1 MVLAST
7 WRNVNACCFSKCC
20 SRSSCGA
27 ARKSSP
33 GWKKLGGVCSRSV
46 SIWHSHCA
54 DCLGSSGCRG
64 YYFVEGLSKSL
75 IRGIIGLLFFCSQHY
90 IAYEQETDRN
100 PSGNNQSVSSNLDDK
115 TLHEVY
121 LWPFMDG
128 IHAGTGSI
136 MCSYNRVN
144 NTYACENSKTM
155 NGILKGE
162 LDFQGF
168 VVSDWGGQ
176 HAGVDSANAGLDVTM
191 PDSGFWGTELVTMVQ
206 NGSVSEDRVTD
217 MATRYIIQR

>member
-1 MVLAST
+1 
-7 WRNVNACCFSKCC
+7 
-20 SRSSCGA
+20 
-27 ARKSSP
+27 
-33 GWKKLGGVCSRSV
+33 
-46 SIWHSHCA
+46 
-54 DCLGSSGCRG
+54 
-64 YYFVEGLSKSL
+64 
-75 IRGIIGLLFFCSQHY
+75 
-90 IAYEQETDRN
+90 
-100 PSGNNQSVSSNLDDK
+100 
-115 TLHEVY
+115 
-121 LWPFMDG
+121 MDG

-217 MATRYIIQR
+217 MATRYIIQGCFMLDKADEIQNYQRVVPNGTRWPHATPGRSWCPESWHSASDSRRKVSGFCASATSWRYCRARFGQEYQ